1 MPEFVQYIG
10 RFQSARG
17 RFGGLPA
24 WARGI
29 VTILA
34 VPGVVL
40 LALSIVAVGVS
51 ILALLLLTVPAYR
64 LLSAVTSTRAARASD
79 SAAVPETRTEF
90 GDVPSAGRKHVDVRV
105 VE

>member
-1 MPEFVQYIG
+1 MPEFVQYFS
-10 RFQSARG
+10 RFEGFRG

-34 VPGVVL
+34 LPGIVL
-40 LALSIVAVGVS
+40 LALSILAVGVS

-64 LLSAVTSTRAARASD
+64 VLSAMTSTRAARASES
-79 SAAVPETRTEF
+79 SAAPVTMEP
-90 GDVPSAGRKHVDVRV
+90 DYLPSAGRKHVEVKV